1 MLPVGLHVMYRGGMV
16 TPSDTAAIRGNGVTG
31 LETGT
36 MAGKK
41 NVIARYD
48 GVSATG
54 SSHGLLVETAGDGT
68 TSFTVTGHD
77 GKKRHAAVTL
87 PNTVVAALIDALR
100 GHLADDLD
108 IAPWEELSADDQ

>member
-1 MLPVGLHVMYRGGMV
+1 MVGVMV
-16 TPSDTAAIRGNGVTG
+16 TPSDITAIRGNGVTG

-41 NVIARYD
+41 IVIARYD

-54 SSHGLLVETAGDGT
+54 TSHGLLIETAGDGT
-68 TSFTVTGHD
+68 TAFTVMGHD

-87 PNTVVAALIDALR
+87 PDTVVAALIDALR
-100 GHLADDLD
+100 DHLASTDTDDLA
-108 IAPWEELSADDQ
+108 IIPWEEFTTDDQ